1 MAQEYVV
8 LRLGVA
14 ETKGVDMTE
23 AQIEAM
29 KAGRK
34 ACLVLCRAKTRRE
47 IERCW
52 EFRGQCLKGSRLQ
65 GAMDRNTAD
74 KRKQG
79 KASVSGAGAMETRG
93 STANGQDGRDTQ
105 PARAGR
111 C

>member
-1 MAQEYVV
+1 MNGNGNEREA
-8 LRLGVA
+8 
-14 ETKGVDMTE
+14 DMTE

-34 ACLVLCRAKTRRE
+34 ACLVLCANKTRRE

-79 KASVSGAGAMETRG
+79 TSAFQGLTLMRATG
-93 STANGQDGRDTQ
+93 STANGQES
-105 PARAGR
+105 AREAVK
-111 C
+111 